1 MNECREC
8 ETLLAAYV
16 DGETA
21 VGEATR
27 LERHV
32 GACEPCR
39 ARVARE
45 RAAREVIRARRAVLR
60 PEVPADL
67 RARCASQAAAARAI
81 APMTPA
87 AARRPALA
95 AAVQR
100 WVPLSLAATLLL
112 AVGAVF
118 ALGLTDRV
126 QALAFQST
134 LDHVKCAR
142 FFPPE
147 EPVEAVEAGRQW
159 QATFGWPVTVPP
171 TSTSAGLE
179 LKGLRR
185 CAFTDGRVAH
195 IMYEWRG
202 EALSLY
208 VVPEATLETGS
219 RIAERFGHNTIMW
232 AQQGRTYVLV
242 TPHARDGGLDEV
254 VAYVKASAF

>member
-21 VGEATR
+21 AGEAAR
-27 LERHV
+27 LDRHV
-32 GACEPCR
+32 GTCEPCR
-39 ARVARE
+39 DRVARE
-45 RAAREVIRARRAVLR
+45 RAAREVVQARRATLR
-60 PEVPADL
+60 PQAPADL
-67 RARCASQAAAARAI
+67 RARCASQAAAGITAVY
-81 APMTPA
+81 T
-87 AARRPALA
+87 ARRPAMA
-95 AAVQR
+95 AMQR

-147 EPVEAVEAGRQW
+147 EPVEAVEAARQW

-171 TSTSAGLE
+171 TSAAAGLA

-202 EALSLY
+202 KPLSLY
-208 VVPEATLETGS
+208 VVPEAMLETGS
-219 RIAERFGHNTIMW
+219 RVAERFGHNTIMW
-232 AQQGRTYVLV
+232 ARQGRTYVLV
-242 TPHARDGGLDEV
+242 TPPARDVGLDQV